1 MPYIKDTIAA
11 RATPSGRGGIGIIR
25 VSGPGVTQIGR
36 QILGTM
42 PTPRLATYSEFSDG
56 KGVIDQGIAL
66 YFNAPNSFT
75 GEEVLELQG
84 HGGPVVLEML
94 LNRVVNLGA
103 RIAGPGEFSQRAY
116 LNEKIDLTQAE
127 AVADL
132 INSSTEAAARGAV
145 RSLQGEFSTRI
156 NALVSQVV
164 ALRVFVEASIDFP
177 EEEIDFLSDKKIEL
191 QLAEVFQEIDEVL
204 DETSH
209 GALLVEGAS
218 VVLMGKPNA
227 GKSSLMNLLTGRN
240 TSIVTDVPGTTRD
253 VVNETLQL
261 DGIPLRLL
269 DTAGIRDSFDKIEA
283 EGVKRALAAG
293 EEADLVIA
301 VVDASDADVMKQAE
315 SLLEDPR
322 TVVVLNKVDLVADT
336 DMLTSGIQMSAK
348 TGLGLQT
355 LKDQLKERLG
365 LSLIVGSGFTARN
378 RHIIALGYGRDAL
391 VAARS
396 LLIEERAG
404 ELVAEAPRVCQQ
416 NLSEITGQYTSDDL
430 LGDIFRSFCTGKQ
443 DNKVRDFGSAFRIIL
458 LPLFSLGHTHPEG

>member
-36 QILGTM
+36 QILGAM
-42 PTPRLATYSEFSDG
+42 PAPRLATYSEFSDG

-177 EEEIDFLSDKKIEL
+177 EEEIDFLSDDRIAL
-191 QLAEVFQEIDEVL
+191 QLAEVYRELEAVL
-204 DETSH
+204 HETNQGGFPFFHIS
-209 GALLVEGAS
+209 LRVTPWLTPS
-218 VVLMGKPNA
+218 V
-227 GKSSLMNLLTGRN
+227 
-240 TSIVTDVPGTTRD
+240 
-253 VVNETLQL
+253 
-261 DGIPLRLL
+261 
-269 DTAGIRDSFDKIEA
+269 
-283 EGVKRALAAG
+283 
-293 EEADLVIA
+293 
-301 VVDASDADVMKQAE
+301 
-315 SLLEDPR
+315 
-322 TVVVLNKVDLVADT
+322 
-336 DMLTSGIQMSAK
+336 
-348 TGLGLQT
+348 
-355 LKDQLKERLG
+355 
-365 LSLIVGSGFTARN
+365 
-378 RHIIALGYGRDAL
+378 
-391 VAARS
+391 
-396 LLIEERAG
+396 
-404 ELVAEAPRVCQQ
+404 
-416 NLSEITGQYTSDDL
+416 
-430 LGDIFRSFCTGKQ
+430 
-443 DNKVRDFGSAFRIIL
+443 
-458 LPLFSLGHTHPEG
+458 

>member
-36 QILGTM
+36 QILGAM
-42 PTPRLATYSEFSDG
+42 PAPRLATYSEFSDG

-177 EEEIDFLSDKKIEL
+177 EEEIDFLSDDRIAL
-191 QLAEVFQEIDEVL
+191 QLAEVYRELEAVL
-204 DETSH
+204 HETNQ

-227 GKSSLMNLLTGRN
+227 GKSSLMNLLTGRD
-240 TSIVTDVPGTTRD
+240 TSIVTDIPGTTRD

-261 DGIPLRLL
+261 DGIPLRLV
-269 DTAGIRDSFDKIEA
+269 DTAGIRDSLDKIEA

-301 VVDASDADVMKQAE
+301 VVDASEPDAPKQAE
-315 SLLEDPR
+315 S
-322 TVVVLNKVDLVADT
+322 
-336 DMLTSGIQMSAK
+336 
-348 TGLGLQT
+348 
-355 LKDQLKERLG
+355 
-365 LSLIVGSGFTARN
+365 
-378 RHIIALGYGRDAL
+378 
-391 VAARS
+391 
-396 LLIEERAG
+396 
-404 ELVAEAPRVCQQ
+404 
-416 NLSEITGQYTSDDL
+416 
-430 LGDIFRSFCTGKQ
+430 
-443 DNKVRDFGSAFRIIL
+443 
-458 LPLFSLGHTHPEG
+458 

>member
-1 MPYIKDTIAA
+1 MFYIKDTIAA
-11 RATPSGRGGIGIIR
+11 RATATGRAGIGIVR
-25 VSGPGVTQIGR
+25 VSGPGVKEISR
-36 QILGTM
+36 QILGEI
-42 PTPRLATYSEFSDG
+42 PKPRLATYSDFSDG
-56 KGVIDQGIAL
+56 EEVIDQGIAL
-66 YFNAPNSFT
+66 YFISPSSFT
-75 GEEVLELQG
+75 GEDVLELQG

-94 LNRVVNLGA
+94 LNRVISLGA
-103 RIAGPGEFSQRAY
+103 RLAKPGEFSQRAY
-116 LNEKIDLTQAE
+116 LNDKLDLAQAE
-127 AVADL
+127 AIADL

-145 RSLQGEFSTRI
+145 RSLQGEFSARI
-156 NALVSQVV
+156 NQLV
-164 ALRVFVEASIDFP
+164 AKIIELRVYVEAAIDFP
-177 EEEIDFLSDKKIEL
+177 EEEIDFLSDKRIEL
-191 QLAEVFQEIDEVL
+191 QLDEVFQEMDEVL
-204 DETSH
+204 EETSH

-227 GKSSLMNLLTGRN
+227 GKSSLMNLLTGRD

-261 DGIPLRLL
+261 DGIPLRLV

-301 VVDASDADVMKQAE
+301 VVDASESDVMKQAE

-355 LKDQLKERLG
+355 LKDKLKERLG

-391 VAARS
+391 VAAKS
-396 LLIEERAG
+396 LLIEDRAG
-404 ELVAEAPRVCQQ
+404 ELVAEELRVCQQ
-416 NLSEITGQYTSDDL
+416 NLSEITGQYTADDL
-430 LGDIFRSFCTGKQ
+430 LGDIFSSFCIGK
-443 DNKVRDFGSAFRIIL
+443 
-458 LPLFSLGHTHPEG
+458 

>member
-36 QILGTM
+36 QILGAM
-42 PTPRLATYSEFSDG
+42 PAPRLATYSEFSDG

-177 EEEIDFLSDKKIEL
+177 EEEIDFLSDDRIAL
-191 QLAEVFQEIDEVL
+191 QLAEVYRELEAVL
-204 DETSH
+204 HETNQ
-209 GALLVEGAS
+209 GALLIEGAS

-227 GKSSLMNLLTGRN
+227 GKSSLMNLLTGRD
-240 TSIVTDVPGTTRD
+240 TSIVTDIPGTTRD

-261 DGIPLRLL
+261 DGIPLRLV
-269 DTAGIRDSFDKIEA
+269 DTAGIRDSLDKIEA

-293 EEADLVIA
+293 EQADLVIA
-301 VVDASDADVMKQAE
+301 VVDASEPDAPKQAE
-315 SLLEDPR
+315 SLMDDPR
-322 TVVVLNKVDLVADT
+322 TVVVFNKIDLVTNT
-336 DMLTSGIQMSAK
+336 DRFIHAIHMSAK
-348 TGLGLQT
+348 TGVGLQS

-365 LSLIVGSGFTARN
+365 LSLHVGSGFTARK
-378 RHIIALGYGRDAL
+378 RHIVALGYGKDAL
-391 VAARS
+391 AAAS
-396 LLIEERAG
+396 TLLTELRAG
-404 ELVAEAPRVCQQ
+404 ELVAEELRVCQQ
-416 NLSEITGQYTSDDL
+416 HLAEITGEFTADDL
-430 LGDIFRSFCTGKQ
+430 LGEIFGSFCIGK
-443 DNKVRDFGSAFRIIL
+443 
-458 LPLFSLGHTHPEG
+458 

>member
-36 QILGTM
+36 QILGAM
-42 PTPRLATYSEFSDG
+42 PAPRLATYSEFSDG

-177 EEEIDFLSDKKIEL
+177 EEEIDFLSDDRIAL
-191 QLAEVFQEIDEVL
+191 QLAEVYRELEAVL
-204 DETSH
+204 HETNQ
-209 GALLVEGAS
+209 GALLIEGAS

-227 GKSSLMNLLTGRN
+227 GKSSLMNLLTGRD
-240 TSIVTDVPGTTRD
+240 TSIVTDIPGTTRD

-261 DGIPLRLL
+261 DGIPLRLV
-269 DTAGIRDSFDKIEA
+269 DTAGIRDSLDKIEA

-293 EEADLVIA
+293 EQADLVIA
-301 VVDASDADVMKQAE
+301 VVDASEPDAPKQAE
-315 SLLEDPR
+315 SLMDDPR
-322 TVVVLNKVDLVADT
+322 TVVVFNKIDLVTNT
-336 DMLTSGIQMSAK
+336 DRFIHAIHMSAK
-348 TGLGLQT
+348 TGVGLQS

-365 LSLIVGSGFTARN
+365 LSLHVGSGFTARK
-378 RHIIALGYGRDAL
+378 RHIVALGYGKNAL
-391 VAARS
+391 AAAS
-396 LLIEERAG
+396 TLLTEQRAG
-404 ELVAEAPRVCQQ
+404 ELVAEELRVCQQ
-416 NLSEITGQYTSDDL
+416 HLAEITGEFTADDL
-430 LGDIFRSFCTGKQ
+430 LGEIFGSFCIGK
-443 DNKVRDFGSAFRIIL
+443 
-458 LPLFSLGHTHPEG
+458 